1 VIADRV
7 DLHALAEA
15 AAEGCADEMHLG
27 VVDDTLYVIAS
38 RGDRYAAATVKQVV
52 LWRSPAF
59 LSKATKKLEDAL
71 DRDAMEVRFA
81 RA

>member
-15 AAEGCADEMHLG
+15 AAEGCADELHLG
-27 VVDDTLYVIAS
+27 MDGDTLVVVAQ
-38 RGDRYAAATVKQVV
+38 RGERHAVWCVSDVA

-59 LSKATKKLEDAL
+59 LTNVAKKLEDSL